1 MKPNTP
7 ILMLSLLIPVT
18 PDTSAEQVINMIGHQ
33 VVEALQ
39 QIQVHQ
45 EAAQR
50 EIGAEDSGDPEAIP
64 QEEFNASLPNETME
78 AYTPETRDDIL
89 GKLGYTSEV

>member
-18 PDTSAEQVINMIGHQ
+18 PDMEPEQIMNMIGHQ

-39 QIQVHQ
+39 QIQSYQQNAQ
-45 EAAQR
+45 EEASEQ
-50 EIGAEDSGDPEAIP
+50 ESGDPEAIP
-64 QEEFNASLPNETME
+64 QEEFNASVVKEMLEGYS
-78 AYTPETRDDIL
+78 AETRDDLL
-89 GKLGYTSEV
+89 GKLGYASEV